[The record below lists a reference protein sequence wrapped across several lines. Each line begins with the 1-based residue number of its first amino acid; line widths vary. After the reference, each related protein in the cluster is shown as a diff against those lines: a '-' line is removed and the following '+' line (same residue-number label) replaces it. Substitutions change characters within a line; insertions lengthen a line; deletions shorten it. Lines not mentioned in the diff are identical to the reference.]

1 MVGDSF
7 LPLTATI
14 RSGMSDGQTTSV
26 EQTTSVL
33 DLPLAGGSR
42 RFKNEHSRA
51 MPTDRVFGTY
61 HHFQNALEAN
71 SLTPGVQSTDANVDR
86 FTLGIEKTFFEGNAS
101 VELRLPLSVP
111 VSLTTPDTLYRTDTV
126 GDLVVTLKG
135 LLYSDESQAVAL
147 GLAINTPTGSDLD
160 VTLPNSVAGGAN
172 FTLNNN
178 ALHLIPFLA
187 YQAAPTEDF
196 FVNTFLQLDTPTNA
210 NSVQVRNPGA
220 QAVENLKVTDQTL
233 MYIDTSFG
241 YWLFRDPEAEFL
253 TGLAG
258 LIELHYT
265 TALNSADV
273 VADRDQIVTFG
284 ANSGSLDALNLT
296 IALHTEIA
304 RSTIIRAG
312 YVTPLRDGNHRFFDS
327 EFTIAVIFRR

>member
-1 MVGDSF
+1 MFGDSF
-7 LPLTATI
+7 IPLTATI
-14 RSGMSDGQTTSV
+14 RSGESV
-26 EQTTSVL
+26 SQSQGTSVL

-42 RFKNEHSRA
+42 RFKSEHSRA

-61 HHFQNALEAN
+61 HHFHNALEAN
-71 SLTPGVQSTDANVDR
+71 SLTPGGRSTDVNVDR
-86 FTLGIEKTFFEGNAS
+86 FTLGLEKTFLEGNAS

-111 VSLTTPDTLYRTDTV
+111 VSLTTLDSMYRTDTV

-147 GLAINTPTGSDLD
+147 GLAINTPTGNDLT
-160 VTLPNSVAGGAN
+160 VTLPDPDFRDGGAS
-172 FTLNNN
+172 FTLDNN
-178 ALHLIPFLA
+178 AVHLIPFLA

-196 FVNTFLQLDTPTNA
+196 FFNSFLQFDTPTNA
-210 NSVQVRNPGA
+210 NSVQVRNSEVPG
-220 QAVENLKVTDQTL
+220 VDHLKVTDQTL
-233 MYIDTSFG
+233 MYVDTSFG
-241 YWLFRDPEAEFL
+241 YWMFRDPDAEFL

-258 LIELHYT
+258 LLELHYT
-265 TALNSADV
+265 TALTDSDV
-273 VADRDQIVTFG
+273 VTDRNNIVTFG

-304 RSTIIRAG
+304 RSTVVRAG